1 MTARLPSD
9 GRRGSR
15 LQASDALIDL
25 PERAPNTLLAD
36 KGYDAEAIRADLGE
50 RNIEVVIPG
59 RSNRRMTIEHNRVLY
74 EERNRIKRMFGHLKI
89 NRAIST
95 RYDQLANSFL
105 GMVHLATARYWL
117 EFARAASLR
126 SF

>member
-1 MTARLPSD
+1 M
-9 GRRGSR
+9 
-15 LQASDALIDL
+15 QASDALIDL